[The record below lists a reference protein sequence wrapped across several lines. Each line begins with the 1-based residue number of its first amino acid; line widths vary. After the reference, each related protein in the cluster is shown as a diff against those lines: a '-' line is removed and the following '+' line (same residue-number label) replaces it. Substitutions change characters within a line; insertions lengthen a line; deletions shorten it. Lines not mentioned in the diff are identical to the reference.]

1 MEELSARIDKV
12 DVLSRRRGESLWF
25 VHYSDGGGMSG
36 IIAAFAPEVA
46 LTAERLLHQEA
57 VLVFDEHD
65 TGTRHLT
72 AVRRQDAARLDA

>member
-1 MEELSARIDKV
+1 MEELSARIDKI

-25 VHYSDGGGMSG
+25 VHYSNEGGISG
-36 IIAAFAPEVA
+36 IIAAFTPEVA
-46 LTAERLLHQEA
+46 LSAERLLHKEA

-72 AVRRQDAARLDA
+72 EIRHAEN